1 MDRKR
6 NNSPK
11 NQGANLQLTVSL
23 LVSNSITTIRK
34 CMESLRPLLEAI
46 PSELIVVDTG
56 GTDGSIEIAR
66 EYADQVIPFSWCNNF
81 SKARN
86 AGLEKASG
94 EWFLFL
100 DDDEWFENV
109 DELIRF
115 FQTGEYKKYE
125 SASYEIRNYLNSE
138 GTQWSATRYYRM
150 VKIHPETKFVS
161 PIHEILDPI
170 YSPEKDL
177 QCYVHHYGYVFET
190 EEDKKKHAD
199 RNIGILKAVL
209 KENPEDLRLWLQLA
223 KEYTTIG
230 SLEESAEISR
240 KNLQKTEQSEKR
252 TPEQIA
258 VAGWHMN
265 NYLYIKINQGKA
277 GEACREA
284 KSMLK
289 YLWINRV
296 TKNNLLYLL
305 TNLSF
310 LFEDYKECGSYA
322 LNYFET
328 CRGILKN
335 SGTKIGEVIA
345 EQSKSYSEESRW
357 KTAFS
362 GLQAAGHCKE
372 RERQTYF
379 IRKIQEFGLSGIKE
393 EDFPVVIISA
403 LEVQDMINVNELL
416 DEIPL
421 QQWEKYLCYFRKNAS
436 LDLLKRGYEAS
447 KQNSSC
453 DVRVSALEIQCCEKL
468 LQEKEMENMTFSYLD
483 ELLQHYIKRV
493 LNFNSLLFREEIFV
507 TEMEVLL
514 PDNCR
519 FCNKLQQIYEAGVD
533 DLKKVR
539 ILKEAVKFY
548 PTMAS
553 SAKIYITKMQQET
566 EAATRE
572 FLQLAAMIKKSIRV
586 YIASGQIEN
595 ARITL
600 QQLEQLI
607 PGDPEVAELKEMARL
622 V

>member
-1 MDRKR
+1 
-6 NNSPK
+6 
-11 NQGANLQLTVSL
+11 
-23 LVSNSITTIRK
+23 
-34 CMESLRPLLEAI
+34 MESLRPLLEAI

-66 EYADQVIPFSWCNNF
+66 EYADQVIPFSWCNDF

-100 DDDEWFENV
+100 DDDEWFENM

-125 SASYEIRNYLNSE
+125 SASYEIRNYLNPE
-138 GTQWSATRYYRM
+138 GTQWNATRYYRM

-170 YSPEKDL
+170 YSPEKEL
-177 QCYVHHYGYVFET
+177 QCFVHHYGYVFQN

-199 RNIGILKAVL
+199 RNIGILKGVL
-209 KENPEDLRLWLQLA
+209 KEASEDLRLWLQLA

-230 SLEESAEISR
+230 SLEESAEISY
-240 KNLQKTEQSEKR
+240 KNLQNTEQSEKR
-252 TPEQIA
+252 TQEQIA

-265 NYLYIKINQGKA
+265 NYLYIRINQGKA
-277 GEACREA
+277 GEAYCEA

-289 YLWINRV
+289 YTWINRV

-310 LFEDYKECGSYA
+310 LFGDYKECCGYA

-328 CRGILKN
+328 CRDILKN

-362 GLQAAGHCKE
+362 GLQAAGYCKE
-372 RERQTYF
+372 RELQTYF

-393 EDFPVVIISA
+393 EDFSVVMVSS
-403 LEVQDMINVNELL
+403 LEVQDMINVNELF
-416 DEIPL
+416 DEISL
-421 QQWEKYLCYFRKNAS
+421 QQWENCLCYFMNNAS
-436 LDLLKRGYEAS
+436 LDVLKRIYEAC
-447 KQNSSC
+447 KQNTSYN
-453 DVRVSALEIQCCEKL
+453 VRVSTLEIQCCEKL
-468 LQEKEMENMTFSYLD
+468 LKEKEMENMTFSYLD
-483 ELLQHYIKRV
+483 ELLQHYIQVV
-493 LNFNSLLFREEIFV
+493 LNFSFLLFREEIFA
-507 TEMEVLL
+507 TEMEIIL

-519 FCNKLQQIYEAGVD
+519 FCNKIQAIYDQEAD
-533 DLKKVR
+533 DLAKAKIIR
-539 ILKEAVKFY
+539 EAVDLY
-548 PTMAS
+548 PPLAS
-553 SAKIYITKMQQET
+553 FCKIYLNKMQE
-566 EAATRE
+566 EGKKASDE
-572 FLQLAAMIKKSIRV
+572 FLQLGEMIKKSIRT
-586 YIASGQIEN
+586 YITMGKLEN
-595 ARITL
+595 AKITL
-600 QQLEQLI
+600 TQLEQLL
-607 PGDPEVAELKEMARL
+607 PHDPEILELKKML
-622 V
+622 L